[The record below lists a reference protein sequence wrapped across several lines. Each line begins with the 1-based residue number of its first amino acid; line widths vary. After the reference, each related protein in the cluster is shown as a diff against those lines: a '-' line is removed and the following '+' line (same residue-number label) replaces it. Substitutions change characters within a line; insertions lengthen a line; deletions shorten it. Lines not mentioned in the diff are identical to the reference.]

1 MNRKIE
7 KYIIKFICCFLGI
20 LTVGITLFLFIY
32 IFYKG
37 KSVMSLKFLSGYP
50 EGLPL
55 GTAGGIYP
63 AIIGSL
69 MSGILSALIG
79 GLIGI
84 GAALYLSFYNN
95 KNIFARLVKLS
106 VLGLS
111 GIPSILFG
119 LVAYVFLIF
128 LLGMPRCILCSS
140 IEISVMMIPFIAIR
154 AKKIFDEKGKEYM
167 KSSMALGISREYA
180 IVKLIIP
187 DSLLDLISTVALAMT
202 FGMGA
207 TAPILYTG
215 AVMVAG
221 IPKSLTSPYMSLPYH
236 LYMLVNNGFSLDYA
250 YGTAFVL
257 LAILLIIHFLTKI
270 LYVFKRK

>member
-1 MNRKIE
+1 MSRKIE
-7 KYIIKFICCFLGI
+7 NYIIKFICCFLGI
-20 LTVGITLFLFIY
+20 LTVGVTLFLFLY
-32 IFYKG
+32 VFYKG
-37 KSVMSLKFLSGYP
+37 KFVISAKFLLGYP

-69 MSGILSALIG
+69 MSGLLSAVIG

-84 GAALYLSFYNN
+84 GAALYLSFYSSENLFG
-95 KNIFARLVKLS
+95 KIVKLS

-119 LVAYVFLIF
+119 LVTYVFLIF
-128 LLGMPRCILCSS
+128 FLGIPRCILCSS
-140 IEISVMMIPFIAIR
+140 IAVSMMMIPFVAIR
-154 AKKIFDEKGKEYM
+154 AKKIFDENGKDYM
-167 KSSMALGISREYA
+167 KSSLALGISREHA

-187 DSLLDLISTVALAMT
+187 YTFLDLLSTIALAMT
-202 FGMGA
+202 YGMGA

-215 AVMVAG
+215 AVMVSSV
-221 IPKSLTSPYMSLPYH
+221 PKSLTSPYMSLPYH
-236 LYMLVNNGFSLDYA
+236 LYMLVNNGFSLEYA

-257 LAILLIIHFLTKI
+257 LAMLLIIHLITKV
-270 LYVFKRK
+270 LYVFRRK

>member
-1 MNRKIE
+1 MSRKIE

-20 LTVGITLFLFIY
+20 LTVGVTLFLFLY
-32 IFYKG
+32 VFYKG
-37 KSVMSLKFLSGYP
+37 KSVISAKFLLGYP

-69 MSGILSALIG
+69 MSGLLSALIG

-84 GAALYLSFYNN
+84 GAALYLSFYSSENLFG
-95 KNIFARLVKLS
+95 KIVKLS

-119 LVAYVFLIF
+119 LVTYVFLIF
-128 LLGMPRCILCSS
+128 FLGIPRCILCSS
-140 IEISVMMIPFIAIR
+140 IAVSMMMIPFVAIR
-154 AKKIFDEKGKEYM
+154 AKKIFDENGKDYM
-167 KSSMALGISREYA
+167 KSSLALGISREHA

-187 DSLLDLISTVALAMT
+187 DTFLDLLSTIALAMT
-202 FGMGA
+202 YGMGA

-215 AVMVAG
+215 AVMVSSV
-221 IPKSLTSPYMSLPYH
+221 PKSLTSPYMSLPYH
-236 LYMLVNNGFSLDYA
+236 LYMLVNNGFSLEYA

-257 LAILLIIHFLTKI
+257 LAMLLIIHLITKV
-270 LYVFKRK
+270 LYVFRRK